1 MTTIVYDH
9 KNKQI
14 ACDSRATA
22 MGMIKTDNVIK
33 FLKKGDIMWFFCGNL
48 GETNLLVNTFK
59 ELTTAP
65 DNIDVSAYFVDNG
78 AVYTASSDNGVYR
91 SSLIEYNDSAGSGNE
106 FAIAALDMGRSAK
119 EAVEYAMTKDFYSGG
134 KVHVYDIEK
143 GEFLD

>member
-14 ACDSRATA
+14 AIDSRATA
-22 MGMIKTDNVIK
+22 MGMIKTDSATK
-33 FLKKGDIMWFFCGNL
+33 YLLKDSIMWFFCGNM

-65 DNIDVSAYFVDNG
+65 ENIDVSAYFVEDGN
-78 AVYTASSDNGVYR
+78 VYTASSDNGIYR
-91 SSLIEYNDSAGSGNE
+91 SSLIEYNDSAGSGSE
-106 FAIAALDMGRSAK
+106 FVIAALDMGKTAK

-143 GEFLD
+143 GEFI